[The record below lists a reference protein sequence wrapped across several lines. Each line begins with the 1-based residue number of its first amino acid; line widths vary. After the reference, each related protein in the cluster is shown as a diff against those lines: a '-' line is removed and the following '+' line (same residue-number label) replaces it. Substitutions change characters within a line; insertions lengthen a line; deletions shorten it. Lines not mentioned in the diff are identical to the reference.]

1 MTSARQATSFGRTAS
16 DYARGR
22 AGYSL
27 EVVGWLVDGA
37 APVIELGA
45 GTGKFT
51 RALVELGHDSVAL
64 EPQHEMLITL
74 RRELPD
80 VPVACALA
88 EALPVASRSAGAV
101 VVAQAWHWFD
111 HRRSLPEIAR
121 VLIEGGRLGLIW
133 NVRDQSVDW
142 VACLARITGSE
153 NSAATRAGLDRLE
166 GFDELEEASAGWSQP
181 MDRDTLLAHVRSRS
195 GVATLD
201 EGTRTRVL
209 EEVGDLCDTHHDLQ
223 GRDRFELPYRTHAYR
238 ARLMG

>member
-133 NVRDQSVDW
+133 NVRDQSVDG

>member
-1 MTSARQATSFGRTAS
+1 
-16 DYARGR
+16 
-22 AGYSL
+22 
-27 EVVGWLVDGA
+27 
-37 APVIELGA
+37 
-45 GTGKFT
+45 
-51 RALVELGHDSVAL
+51 
-64 EPQHEMLITL
+64 MLITL

-88 EALPVASRSAGAV
+88 EALPVASRSVGAV

-121 VLIEGGRLGLIW
+121 VLIEAGRLGLIW
-133 NVRDQSVDW
+133 NVRDQLVDW

-166 GFDELEEASAGWSQP
+166 GFDEFEEASAGWSQP

-201 EGTRTRVL
+201 EGARKRVL
-209 EEVGDLCDTHHDLQ
+209 EEVGVLCDTHPDLQ
-223 GRDRFELPYRTHAYR
+223 GRNRFELPYRTHAYR
-238 ARLMG
+238 ARLDA

>member
-1 MTSARQATSFGRTAS
+1 MTRAQQAMSFGGTTS
-16 DYARGR
+16 DYSQGR
-22 AGYSL
+22 ADYPV
-27 EVVGWLVDGA
+27 EVAGWLVDGA
-37 APVIELGA
+37 SPVVELAA

-51 RALVELGHDSVAL
+51 RVLAELGHDIVAL
-64 EPQHEMLITL
+64 EPQHEMLLTL
-74 RRELPD
+74 RRELPE

-88 EALPVASRSAGAV
+88 EAIPVTARCAGAV

-111 HRRSLPEIAR
+111 QRRSLPEIAR

-153 NSAATRAGLDRLE
+153 NSAATREGLDRLE

-201 EGTRTRVL
+201 EGTRKGLL
-209 EEVGDLCDTHHDLQ
+209 EEVGVLCDTHHDLQ

-238 ARLMG
+238 ARLVG